1 MKYNV
6 VLTVFL
12 ILLGT
17 LRCYAGGSASGSA
30 EGDSDTGAIEA
41 ETRILVIDGLG
52 RERSVPRNPRAVIC
66 SGPGAL
72 RLLSYLGAQ
81 DRVVAVDDME
91 GRRPRFDARPYALVN
106 PQFAA
111 LPLFGEFRGHDNP
124 ELIAALDPQPQ
135 VIFKTFSSMGTD
147 PRELERQTGIPV
159 VVLNYGDLSSY
170 RQDFYSA
177 LRTMALVMDR
187 QRRAEEVIAFF
198 EAAIADLD
206 GRTADIPREE
216 KKSCYIGGIA
226 YRGPHGFQ
234 STEPT
239 YPPFLFVNADN
250 VAFQPGKR
258 MAELEHADVA
268 KEQIVVWDPDVLFVD
283 VSTLQSDPQGSALY
297 ELQNDPAY
305 TGLTAVRAGEVYGVL
320 PYNWYTS
327 NYGSIL
333 ADAYFVGKVLY
344 PGRFRDIQP
353 SAKADE
359 IYDFLL
365 GEAVFQQLNQA
376 FQGMVF
382 RKIPL

>member
-1 MKYNV
+1 MKYNF

-12 ILLGT
+12 IFLGT
-17 LRCYAGGSASGSA
+17 LHCYAGGSAAGSA
-30 EGDSDTGAIEA
+30 QGQSGPRAIEA
-41 ETRILVIDGLG
+41 ETQILVVDGLG
-52 RERSVPRNPRAVIC
+52 REIAVPRNPQSVIC

-91 GRRPRFDARPYALVN
+91 GRRPRFDARPYALAN

-135 VIFKTFSSMGTD
+135 VIFKTFSTMGTD

-170 RQDFYSA
+170 RQEFYGA

-187 QRRAEEVIAFF
+187 QQRAEEVIAFF

-206 GRTADIPREE
+206 GRTGGIPREQ

-239 YPPFLFVNADN
+239 YPPFMFVNADN
-250 VAFQPGKR
+250 VAYEPGKSL
-258 MAELEHADVA
+258 AELEHADVA
-268 KEQIVVWDPDVLFVD
+268 KEQIVAWDPDVLFVD
-283 VSTLQSDPQGSALY
+283 VSTLQSDPQTSAVY

-305 TGLTAVRAGEVYGVL
+305 TGLKAVRAGEVYGVL
-320 PYNWYTS
+320 PYNWYTV

-344 PGRFRDIQP
+344 PDRFRDIEP
-353 SAKADE
+353 AATADQ
-359 IYDFLL
+359 IYSFLV
-365 GEAVFQQLNQA
+365 GKAVFQQLNEA